1 MQRTRPLIAVVLM
14 AVGAVFV
21 GQGLGLIR
29 NRSFMVGDPLWA
41 VIGIGVIIVGAAIT
55 WTVRRRRL

>member
-1 MQRTRPLIAVVLM
+1 MHRTSPLIGVVVM

-29 NRSFMVGDPLWA
+29 NRSFMVGDPVWA
-41 VIGIGVIIVGAAIT
+41 VIGVVLIVGGAAVI
-55 WTVRRRRL
+55 WRGRRV